1 MKVKCTANYYDKQL
15 KKTVNVGEE
24 FEVADARATILANA
38 NVAVV
43 IKSTPTTPEVVTK
56 PAPKK
61 KAPAK
66 KKMEG

>member
-15 KKTVNVGEE
+15 KKTVNVGDE
-24 FEVADARATILANA
+24 FEVADARGSILVNA
-38 NVAVV
+38 NVAVA
-43 IKSTPTTPEVVTK
+43 IKAPTTPEVAK
-56 PAPKK
+56 EPAPKK